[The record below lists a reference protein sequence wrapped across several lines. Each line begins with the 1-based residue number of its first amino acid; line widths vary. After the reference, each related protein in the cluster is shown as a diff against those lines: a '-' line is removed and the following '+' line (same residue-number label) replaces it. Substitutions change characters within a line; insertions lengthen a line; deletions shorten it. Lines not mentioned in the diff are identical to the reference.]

1 MKKIL
6 SGFFVVSLLSS
17 VVFASAANDPKLKPM
32 RSTIRTAP
40 SAPVFSDQERQAEL
54 AARRARVFDAMAD
67 NSVMVLMS
75 TTPKMYT
82 NDVDF
87 LYRQENNLYYLTNL
101 KQNNATLVLIK
112 SGDTRTEAVFI
123 PKRNPQFETWNGRMY
138 SVEDAT
144 RISGVARILDAK
156 DYPNF
161 LAKLRAGDGYAS
173 PDGAFSLPDSVENLY
188 LLTPETRF
196 DMNDTR
202 EFQKEW
208 DLAREL
214 SKPSANM
221 TTGLVSYEKTGALQI
236 QTAHP
241 IFEKLRLV
249 KSPFEIRVMQHA
261 IDISI
266 EAHLRAQATVKQ
278 ARWEY
283 ETQAEIEYVFKRR
296 NADYWGYPSIVGCG
310 PNATTLHYVE
320 SQGEIKPGNLFLIDV
335 GAEYDHYTA
344 DITRT
349 FPVNGKFSKEQAEIY
364 QIVYD
369 AQEAAAKTM
378 KPGGKFGDP
387 NVAARKTVE
396 AGLIKLGLVT
406 GPDALVPGT
415 ERDVPDGKGG
425 TRKIGTPQSFLWFMH
440 GLGHWLGM
448 NVHDVGGG
456 GTTEFKPGMIMTN
469 EPGIYIR
476 EDALDYFD
484 MSKPEVRAFVEKIRP
499 AFEKYKNIG
508 VRIED
513 DMLITETGVEW
524 MSKELPRTIAE
535 IEHFMR
541 KASGTI
547 RVGAVKRDEMP
558 TRQFVANRGSLLDA
572 GFADTGLFET
582 SSAPR
587 TVRYGW
593 TFTGKAVTDSH
604 HRHDDHAE

>member
-1 MKKIL
+1 
-6 SGFFVVSLLSS
+6 
-17 VVFASAANDPKLKPM
+17 
-32 RSTIRTAP
+32 
-40 SAPVFSDQERQAEL
+40 
-54 AARRARVFDAMAD
+54 
-67 NSVMVLMS
+67 
-75 TTPKMYT
+75 
-82 NDVDF
+82 
-87 LYRQENNLYYLTNL
+87 
-101 KQNNATLVLIK
+101 
-112 SGDTRTEAVFI
+112 
-123 PKRNPQFETWNGRMY
+123 
-138 SVEDAT
+138 
-144 RISGVARILDAK
+144 
-156 DYPNF
+156 
-161 LAKLRAGDGYAS
+161 
-173 PDGAFSLPDSVENLY
+173 
-188 LLTPETRF
+188 
-196 DMNDTR
+196 
-202 EFQKEW
+202 
-208 DLAREL
+208 
-214 SKPSANM
+214 
-221 TTGLVSYEKTGALQI
+221 
-236 QTAHP
+236 
-241 IFEKLRLV
+241 
-249 KSPFEIRVMQHA
+249 MQHA

-278 ARWEY
+278 VRWEY

-320 SQGEIKPGNLFLIDV
+320 SQGEIKPGSLFLIDV

-387 NVAARKTVE
+387 NIAARKTVE
-396 AGLIKLGLVT
+396 AGLIKLGLIT
-406 GPDALVPGT
+406 GPDAFVPGT